1 MNIKRFS
8 TNHIL
13 FAVMIPKVCF
23 FFMRFTQRDR
33 EEKFVEQ
40 QDQEVIKETTELGP
54 VKERSL

>member
-1 MNIKRFS
+1 
-8 TNHIL
+8 
-13 FAVMIPKVCF
+13 
-23 FFMRFTQRDR
+23 MRFTQRDR